1 MNIEQLKA
9 ANPIEQV
16 AARYGSLRKAGANY
30 KMQCPF
36 HDDHH
41 PSLILHVAKQFFKC
55 HACGEGGD
63 VIKLVMGLEKCSFTK
78 AAEKLG
84 KTTSG
89 THSRQP
95 ATPPSLPAKKPKVRH
110 IREANQQ
117 FLQLL
122 LPCPSGHSELSP
134 TWLDFGVGC
143 APAFVPEAFRP
154 MRGRIIFPVY
164 DANGQLTGFGA
175 RRTETHPDSP
185 KYINTANNG
194 LFDKS
199 RTLYGIHR
207 AAEAIREAGFA
218 YLVEGYK
225 DVLAMHAAGLRN
237 TVALCGTALTD
248 GQAEILSSYTSRLHL
263 LLDGDLPGR
272 NAAEKIACQRKDCFS
287 VRFSFIPSGED
298 PDELFRRLGR
308 TDFRIYLRHLT
319 APGHFCARRLLAYC
333 LRHPDAAPLLE
344 RMMEADDMPFA
355 DSDYKDLL
363 HFLAFPDAPH
373 DFPPELQPFAAFLKS
388 LLPSLFPPLPDLP
401 GLPEA
406 MRDETTPVPHAAA
419 LRTLL
424 TEYYEERIISEAR
437 ILRRRLHTATP
448 ALRPSL
454 FKNLHH
460 QLRLLSA
467 VTREAERTPAVGE
480 KWF

>member
-78 AAEKLG
+78 AAEILG

-95 ATPPSLPAKKPKVRH
+95 AASPSLPAKKPEVCH

-175 RRTETHPDSP
+175 RRTDTHPDSP

-263 LLDGDLPGR
+263 LLDGDLPG
-272 NAAEKIACQRKDCFS
+272 
-287 VRFSFIPSGED
+287 
-298 PDELFRRLGR
+298 
-308 TDFRIYLRHLT
+308 
-319 APGHFCARRLLAYC
+319 
-333 LRHPDAAPLLE
+333 
-344 RMMEADDMPFA
+344 
-355 DSDYKDLL
+355 
-363 HFLAFPDAPH
+363 
-373 DFPPELQPFAAFLKS
+373 
-388 LLPSLFPPLPDLP
+388 
-401 GLPEA
+401 LPEA